1 MRFNFLITV
10 FFLLSFHSLLSQ
22 CSPMNIVVNKIEPT
36 CFGSFDGSVSIIDV
50 FGGHPPYSYQ
60 WSNGYNDSIID
71 SLSSGVYS
79 VLVIDSIGCI
89 DSTFVN
95 LNEPQEIINDMQI
108 SICNGDSIIIGN
120 NSYNSNGVYN
130 DTLIATN
137 GCDSILTIS
146 LLVNPT
152 SFSSETYTEV
162 CDSLEWNGVY
172 YTQSGSYDY
181 YTINQ
186 YGCDS
191 IVTLQLLSISN
202 SSFSSQNIFSCTDV
216 VSPSGNYVWVNS
228 GVYIDTID
236 NNTGCDSII
245 TINLTRSP
253 PINIHTSFLNSTCY
267 NLSNGSVSV
276 DSISG
281 GFGSYVVDWN
291 GIDTNNLSQGTYT
304 VIVSDIQGCSSTQDI
319 VLSNSPPIN
328 ISIDSSIAP
337 CNNSTCNGYITYSA
351 SGGTPPYSSSFNS
364 SSNYSFCSGNYF
376 LILNDSVGCTDSVS
390 FSIPNPM
397 SSQFASFDVDCFG
410 ANNGS
415 ATISNDFGNPPY
427 TYLWSNGS
435 NDTIVDSLPPG
446 LYNLFI
452 SDAYSCSDSI
462 SFQINEPTQL
472 VYSDTFSLCDG
483 DSVFSGANFYSQQG
497 VFVDTIISALGCD
510 SIVTSNISII
520 PLSYSS
526 VIDTVCFIYEY
537 NGITYTQS
545 GIYTQVFTSSNG
557 CDSILTLDL
566 NIKQVDTSINNFN
579 PSFYANAVVNASY
592 QWLDCNA
599 GFSLITGEVNQGYT
613 AIQNGSYAVEVTQN
627 GCVDTSSCYV
637 VSDIVSIGSLSSS
650 LLPFLS
656 PNPNSGLFKID
667 FNQIHPNVRVLIKSI
682 SGQIIYDDTFTN
694 SSSEIFS
701 IDAESGI
708 YFVDLFFGETNRITL
723 KVIKN

>member
-1 MRFNFLITV
+1 MKNMRFNFLITV

-22 CSPMNIVVNKIEPT
+22 CSPMNIVVNKIEPS

-50 FGGHPPYSYQ
+50 LGGHPPYSYQ

-120 NSYNSNGVYN
+120 NSYNSNGLYN
-130 DTLIATN
+130 DTLVATN

-228 GVYIDTID
+228 GVYIDTIY

-253 PINIHTSFLNSTCY
+253 PINIYTSSLNSTCY

-291 GIDTNNLSQGTYT
+291 GVDTNNLSQGTYT
-304 VIVSDIQGCSSTQDI
+304 VIVSDIQGCSSTQDMTVLDVQIRFHLVSQTQCHLSLHHLMLI
-319 VLSNSPPIN
+319 VLVQIM
-328 ISIDSSIAP
+328 DLLL
-337 CNNSTCNGYITYSA
+337 Y
-351 SGGTPPYSSSFNS
+351 
-364 SSNYSFCSGNYF
+364 
-376 LILNDSVGCTDSVS
+376 LMIL
-390 FSIPNPM
+390 
-397 SSQFASFDVDCFG
+397 
-410 ANNGS
+410 
-415 ATISNDFGNPPY
+415 
-427 TYLWSNGS
+427 
-435 NDTIVDSLPPG
+435 
-446 LYNLFI
+446 
-452 SDAYSCSDSI
+452 
-462 SFQINEPTQL
+462 E
-472 VYSDTFSLCDG
+472 
-483 DSVFSGANFYSQQG
+483 
-497 VFVDTIISALGCD
+497 
-510 SIVTSNISII
+510 I
-520 PLSYSS
+520 PLTH
-526 VIDTVCFIYEY
+526 IC
-537 NGITYTQS
+537 
-545 GIYTQVFTSSNG
+545 
-557 CDSILTLDL
+557 
-566 NIKQVDTSINNFN
+566 
-579 PSFYANAVVNASY
+579 
-592 QWLDCNA
+592 
-599 GFSLITGEVNQGYT
+599 
-613 AIQNGSYAVEVTQN
+613 
-627 GCVDTSSCYV
+627 
-637 VSDIVSIGSLSSS
+637 
-650 LLPFLS
+650 
-656 PNPNSGLFKID
+656 GLMV
-667 FNQIHPNVRVLIKSI
+667 PMTPL
-682 SGQIIYDDTFTN
+682 
-694 SSSEIFS
+694 
-701 IDAESGI
+701 
-708 YFVDLFFGETNRITL
+708 
-723 KVIKN
+723 